1 MTQYTYRAE
10 WSPERGRYLA
20 GCLEFPRLWAT
31 GMTAATAIAAMEQ
44 TVADEVRDLLASEMS
59 PPESITDRKYSG
71 KFLLRMPTAM
81 HAKLSVEAAERRQ
94 RDRRLDDL
102 VQVELGGILV
112 LALR

>member
-81 HAKLSVEAAERRQ
+81 HAKLSVEAAEQGVSLNQWVVQKLAARPPSF
-94 RDRRLDDL
+94 DDF
-102 VQVELGGILV
+102 
-112 LALR
+112 